1 MRMAN
6 TGVTLLIYAG
16 AALFEIAGCY
26 AFWAVWRLDRPA
38 WWLAPGVVSLLLFA
52 ALLTRIDT
60 AFADGPMPPMAAYIL
75 SHLLFGC
82 GASKSKPD
90 IWDLTGAGLCLAG
103 ALAILL
109 GNMAPHTEHAGADT
123 ALRWTTSYK

>member
-60 AFADGPMPPMAAYIL
+60 AFAGRAYAAYGGLYIV
-75 SHLLFGC
+75 
-82 GASKSKPD
+82 ASLIWLWRIEEQKPD

-109 GNMAPHTEHAGADT
+109 GQHGAT
-123 ALRWTTSYK
+123 H